1 MAEHE
6 RMFYTNEMIK
16 TWLVK
21 NDKST
26 RKRNDRNSSP
36 SLFPLPPKQE
46 PDTINFQGL
55 RWHFIQQR
63 PDADNK
69 Q

>member
-1 MAEHE
+1 MAEQE

-36 SLFPLPPKQE
+36 SRFPLPPKQE
-46 PDTINFQGL
+46 ADRFTFQGL

>member
-21 NDKST
+21 KDKST
-26 RKRNDRNSSP
+26 KKGNDRNSSP
-36 SLFPLPPKQE
+36 RQFPLPPKQAAD
-46 PDTINFQGL
+46 PINFQGL